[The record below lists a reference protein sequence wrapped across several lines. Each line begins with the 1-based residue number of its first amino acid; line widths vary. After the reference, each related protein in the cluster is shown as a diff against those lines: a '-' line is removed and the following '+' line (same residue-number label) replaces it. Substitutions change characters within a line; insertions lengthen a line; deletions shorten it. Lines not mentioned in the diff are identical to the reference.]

1 MWYTGRASPHRE
13 SNRLIDLS
21 IIIVSWNVEALLVE
35 CLNSILRSPVSVGE
49 RVEGRPVVEIIVVDS
64 GSTDGTVERLKR
76 DYPQVTLLAQAEN
89 IGFTRANNLGL
100 KIARGRH
107 LLLLNPDTVV
117 LDDALGTM
125 IAYLDANPDVG
136 LIGPHTR
143 NTDGSTQSTR
153 RRFPSL
159 AVAFFES
166 TWLQPYAPKH
176 LLDSYYVVDG
186 NGVRETIDVDWV
198 QGSAIM
204 ARREVYEQIGGLD
217 EGYIMYS
224 EELDWCRR
232 AKDAGWRV
240 VYLGDAEIIHHGGKS
255 TEQAAARSHILFQQS
270 KLRYFRLYH
279 GRLAATVL
287 RLFLLANYAVQLG
300 LETLKWLLGHK
311 RALRSERIRAYSQVL
326 RSGLK
331 GS

>member
-1 MWYTGRASPHRE
+1 
-13 SNRLIDLS
+13 LIDLS